1 MGVQEIVF
9 TAVIKWNKC
18 NLKEILEGFKNPPQQ
33 EIE

>member
-9 TAVIKWNKC
+9 TAVIKWNRC
-18 NLKEILEGFKNPPQQ
+18 NLKEILEGFKNPQQQ